1 MCDISAISTY
11 TPYITAIGGVLA
23 GGFGSY
29 FVGVKLS
36 QRNHAN
42 ALALAE
48 RSEFNKAATEFRC
61 AFIDELCKLEDSID
75 GPPGFTFDII
85 KDAFPKHFKA
95 YITFRST
102 LPESES
108 QILTKKWEYYCE
120 VEDKQG
126 VMLPSERKDCLFA
139 KYVSSSREEDRTKRQ
154 LAIQDI
160 NSMFSLH

>member
-11 TPYITAIGGVLA
+11 TPYITAIGGVIA
-23 GGFGSY
+23 GGFSSY
-29 FVGVKLS
+29 LVGVKLS
-36 QRNHAN
+36 QKNYVN

-48 RSEFNKAATEFRC
+48 RSELNKATTEFRC
-61 AFIDELCKLEDSID
+61 AFVDELCKLEDSID

-85 KDAFPKHFKA
+85 KDAFTKHFKA

-102 LPESES
+102 LTESES
-108 QILTKKWEYYCE
+108 RVLTKKWEYYCE
-120 VEDKQG
+120 VEDKHG
-126 VMLPSERKDCLFA
+126 VMLPFERKDYLFA
-139 KYVSSSREEDRTKRQ
+139 KYVSSSREEERNKRQ